1 MSKYFTILTS
11 VGEAKLANATALGE
25 TVKFT
30 ELALGDGNGSLPT
43 PTQSQTSLVNEVRRK
58 ALNSVSVD
66 DDNPNWV
73 TCEQVIPA
81 DVGGW
86 TIREVGIYDADG
98 DLIAVGNFPETY
110 KPVLEEGSGRTQT
123 IRVVLQISSTST
135 VELKIDPSVVL
146 ATREYVDKQD
156 DKRELKANA
165 ATNAE
170 VDAYSTEEK
179 HIKLPQFWRGIKSYV
194 LNKLWLNLANL
205 ICPVGVPLPWPTDT
219 APSGFAIMKGQSFN
233 VKTYPETAKAFP
245 KGVLDDMRGL
255 AIVGKKGG
263 EVILAYEADQVK
275 SHKHNGSISS
285 TNLGTKT
292 TSTNTHHHTTRINVS
307 MYNESGATN
316 NHMAS
321 GGTTV
326 DPVKFD
332 QTYSS
337 NSVSHAHT
345 VAIGAHGH
353 SLAIAAFGAAQ
364 NTIRNRKF
372 NWIVR
377 LA

>member
-11 VGEAKLANATALGE
+11 VGAAKLANATALGE

-73 TCEQVIPA
+73 MCEQIIPE

-86 TIREVGIYDADG
+86 TIREVGIYDDDG

-110 KPVLEEGSGRTQT
+110 KPLLGEGSGRTQT
-123 IRVVLQISSTST
+123 IRVVLQISSTSS

-146 ATREYVDKQD
+146 ATREYVDRQN

-165 ATNAE
+165 ATNADI
-170 VDAYSTEEK
+170 DAYSIEEK
-179 HIKLPQFWRGIKSYV
+179 HINLPQYWRGIKSYV

-219 APSGFAIMKGQSFN
+219 APSGFAIMKGQSFDL
-233 VKTYPETAKAFP
+233 KMYPETAKAFP
-245 KGVLDDMRGL
+245 NGVLDDMRGL
-255 AIVGKKGG
+255 AIVGKKDD
-263 EVILAYEADQVK
+263 EVLLAYEADQVK
-275 SHKHNGSISS
+275 SHKHSGSVDSVS
-285 TNLGTKT
+285 LGTKT
-292 TSTNTHHHTTRINVS
+292 TSTNTHHHTIRINLPLYDEVGK
-307 MYNESGATN
+307 EN
-316 NHMAS
+316 NHLAS
-321 GGTTV
+321 GGGQI
-326 DPVKFD
+326 DPVRLD
-332 QTYSS
+332 QTYSN

-345 VAIGAHGH
+345 VPIGSHGH